1 MARVLVTGASGFVG
15 SALVA
20 ALSERGWAVRAA
32 SRTRLPFANAC
43 IVGDLG
49 PDTDW
54 RAALEGVDA
63 VVHLAGPAHARYSAA
78 ELERAIVLGA
88 AALAAQAR
96 AAGVS
101 RFVFVSSIK
110 AIAAHAPGSM
120 LAEGDAPNPQDRYGR
135 AKLSAER
142 EVLEH
147 VGEAVLV
154 LRPPLVFGADAKR
167 NFRHLLA
174 IADTNIPLPFAGI
187 ENRRSLISLASLI
200 EAILATLTKRDGPSG
215 VFHVADRPALSTP
228 AIIDALRRGLGRPTR
243 QFSAPGISMFTPP
256 ALTESLAIDD
266 SHFRTV
272 YGYGPRTETDVSAAL
287 EQCARDWKAGR

>member
-1 MARVLVTGASGFVG
+1 MARVLVTGASGFIG

-32 SRTRLPFANAC
+32 ARRRLSFADAC

-54 RAALEGVDA
+54 RAALDDVDA
-63 VVHLAGPAHARYSAA
+63 VVHLAGPAHASYSAA
-78 ELERAIVLGA
+78 ELERAIVQGA
-88 AALAAQAR
+88 AKFAAQAR

-110 AIAAHAPGSM
+110 AVAAHVSGRS
-120 LAEGDAPNPQDRYGR
+120 LSETDAPNPQDRYGR
-135 AKLSAER
+135 TKLSAER
-142 EVLEH
+142 EVLAQA
-147 VGEAVLV
+147 GESALV
-154 LRPPLVFGADAKR
+154 LRPPLVFGADAR
-167 NFRHLLA
+167 GNFRQLLR

-187 ENRRSLISLASLI
+187 ENRRSLISLASLV
-200 EAILATLTKRDGPSG
+200 EAILATLTNRDGPGG
-215 VFHVADRPALSTP
+215 VFHVADPPALSTP
-228 AIIDALRRGLGRPTR
+228 AIIDALRRGLDRPTS
-243 QFSAPGISMFTPP
+243 QFRAPGISMLAPP

-266 SHFRTV
+266 SRFRAA
-272 YGYGPRTETDVSAAL
+272 YGYGARQNIDAIAAL